1 MPYDLERY
9 DTFAPERYRD
19 ESPFKIHG
27 GCGLAG
33 ICDESGTLMS
43 GEVAIQAM
51 AVQRDR
57 GNGLGGG
64 FAGYGIYP
72 EFADLFAFHMMYH
85 DLRAKEDAEA
95 LLAEHFTVEVAEPMP
110 VRPVK
115 GIVDAPLLW
124 RYFLTPHTHVL
135 EERELSAED
144 YVVQVVMSINSRVDG
159 AFVASSGKNMG
170 AFKGVGFPEEIGH
183 YFRLEEYAG
192 HTWVAHNRFPT
203 NTPGWWGGAHPFT
216 LLDWSIVHNGE
227 ISSYGINARYLEQF
241 GYTCSL
247 GTDTEVAAYLFDLL
261 LRRHKLPIELA
272 CKALA
277 APLWSEIDRM
287 PAEEAELMRSL
298 RAVYGP
304 GMLNGPFAIVLG
316 FNGGMVALND
326 RIKLRPLV
334 AARSGTTLMVASEE
348 AAIRAVMPTPDHVWA
363 PKAGEPV
370 IARVKGMEWPIH
382 GELHLGPAEISCAV
396 TGTEHTCEPVEV
408 AV

>member
-1 MPYDLERY
+1 MTNTRPAYSQ
-9 DTFAPERYRD
+9 

-27 GCGLAG
+27 GCGLMG
-33 ICDESGTLMS
+33 ICDESGRRFS

-72 EFADLFAFHMMYH
+72 EFPEHFAFHMMYH
-85 DLRAKEDAEA
+85 DVQGKEEAEA
-95 LLAEHFTVEVAEPMP
+95 IFDQYFQVDLAEPMP
-110 VRPVK
+110 TRPVK
-115 GIVDAPLLW
+115 GISDAPLLW
-124 RYFLTPHTHVL
+124 RYFLQPHSAKL
-135 EERELSAED
+135 ENSEMTAED
-144 YVVQVVMSINSRVDG
+144 YVVHVVMLINSTVDG
-159 AFVASSGKNMG
+159 AFVASSGKDMG
-170 AFKGVGFPEEIGH
+170 AFKGVGYAEEIGH
-183 YFRLEEYAG
+183 YFLLEEYEG
-192 HTWVAHNRFPT
+192 HTWVGHNRFPT

-227 ISSYGINARYLEQF
+227 ISSYGINSRYLEQF
-241 GYTCSL
+241 GYKCTL

-261 LRRHKLPIELA
+261 LRRHKLPLSLA

-277 APLWSEIDRM
+277 PPLWSEIERM
-287 PAEEAELMRSL
+287 PEQERAVMTSL

-334 AARSGTTLMVASEE
+334 AARSGSKLIVASEE
-348 AAIRAVMPTPDHVWA
+348 SAIRAIIAPDEIWA

-370 IARVKGMEWPIH
+370 IARVRGMDWPIH
-382 GELHLGPAEISCAV
+382 GDLHLPPSELSCAV
-396 TGTEHTCEPVEV
+396 TGVADSCETVEV
-408 AV
+408 S